1 MLNIA
6 TRPEEPIISIG
17 VAAKKLGVS
26 PESLRLYER
35 EGLVIPYR
43 TSTGRR
49 LFSQKDLEWIDCFR
63 TQIIENKMNFAG
75 IRILLALLPCWD
87 LKPCSEVERK
97 NCPAYFHSNTVCW
110 TVKKLVLLNATKTIV
125 WNVLCI
131 MMLAGLE
138 SWIQCIFLLRKNEE
152 DYS

>member
-1 MLNIA
+1 MMLDI
-6 TRPEEPIISIG
+6 TTKPEEPIISIG

-75 IRILLALLPCWD
+75 IRILLALMPCWD
-87 LKPCSEVERK
+87 IKPCSEEERK
-97 NCPAYFHSNTVCW
+97 NCNVYFHSDVVCW
-110 TVKKLVLLNATKTIV
+110 TLEKTSSRDCNNVECRECIVYHDACRAGKLDTMYISSK
-125 WNVLCI
+125 
-131 MMLAGLE
+131 
-138 SWIQCIFLLRKNEE
+138 EE
-152 DYS
+152 